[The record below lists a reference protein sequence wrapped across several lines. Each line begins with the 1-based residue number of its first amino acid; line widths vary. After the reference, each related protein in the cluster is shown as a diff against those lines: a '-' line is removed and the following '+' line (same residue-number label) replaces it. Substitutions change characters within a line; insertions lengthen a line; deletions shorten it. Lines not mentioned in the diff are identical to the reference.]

1 LQCPRRC
8 RNPGRSDPDPAPW
21 TPPRHPGDRHLRV
34 FASCWE
40 SQVAKICECE
50 MGARYVAVN
59 DRGLRI
65 GEDHPQ
71 AKVSDTDV
79 RLIQA
84 LHRDGM
90 GYGSIAEKF
99 ELSKSQVRNIVKGIK
114 RGQTA
119 TGHRRVHLP

>member
-1 LQCPRRC
+1 MQCPRRC

-59 DRGLRI
+59 DHGLVI
-65 GEDHPQ
+65 GQDHHR
-71 AKVSDTDV
+71 AKLTDHEV
-79 RLIQA
+79 RVVRA
-84 LHRDGM
+84 LHLDGL
-90 GYGSIAEKF
+90 GYAAIAAKMEI
-99 ELSKSQVRNIVKGIK
+99 SKSQVRNIVKGIK

>member
-1 LQCPRRC
+1 MQCPRRC
-8 RNPGRSDPDPAPW
+8 RRAGRMDPTPAPRA
-21 TPPRHPGDRHLRV
+21 PPRHAGTRHLRIC
-34 FASCWE
+34 ASCWE
-40 SQVAKICECE
+40 LQVAKICECE

-59 DRGLRI
+59 ARGLRI

-84 LHRDGM
+84 LHREGM
-90 GYGSIAEKF
+90 GYGAIAEKF
-99 ELSKSQVRNIVKGIK
+99 ELSKSQVRNIVKGRK

>member
-1 LQCPRRC
+1 MQCLRRC
-8 RNPGRSDPDPAPW
+8 RRAGRMDPTPAPRA
-21 TPPRHPGDRHLRV
+21 PPRHAGTRHLRIC
-34 FASCWE
+34 ASCWE
-40 SQVAKICECE
+40 LQVAKICECE

-84 LHRDGM
+84 LHREGM
-90 GYGSIAEKF
+90 GYGAIAEKF
-99 ELSKSQVRNIVKGIK
+99 ELSKSQVRNIVKGRK